1 MALTILCIGDIVG
14 RPGRD
19 SLKPLLAELRE
30 RQNVDF
36 IVANGENA
44 AGGSGLTPKIL
55 RELLELGIDVIT
67 TGDHIYKNKE
77 IFSCIEEERLLRPY
91 NYPPAAA
98 GRGAAVIESEAGLSI
113 GVLNLAG
120 RVFMDPSQCPFLAA
134 DAWLEEIRG
143 QTRVILVDFHAEAT
157 SEKISLG
164 WYLDGRVSAVFGTH
178 THVQTADEK
187 ILPRGTA
194 YLTDLGMT
202 GSQNGVIGRDKTA
215 VLSRFTT
222 GMPAR
227 FEVCTGNVRLQG
239 AVLTVDPESGKAL
252 AVERINLPLADPTA
266 EQNSG

>member
-1 MALTILCIGDIVG
+1 MTILCIGDIVG

-19 SLKPLLAELRE
+19 SLKPLLETLRAEQE
-30 RQNVDF
+30 IDF
-36 IVANGENA
+36 ILANGENA

-55 RELLELGIDVIT
+55 EELLALGIDVIT

-77 IFSCIEEERLLRPY
+77 ILSCIGNERLLRPC

-98 GRGAAVIESEAGLSI
+98 GRGAGIFESKQGLLI
-113 GVLNLAG
+113 GAINLAG
-120 RVFMDPSQCPFLAA
+120 RVFMDPSESPFLAV
-134 DAWLEEIRG
+134 DKWLEEIQGRAK
-143 QTRVILVDFHAEAT
+143 VLLVDFHAEAT
-157 SEKISLG
+157 SEKISMG
-164 WYLDGRVSAVFGTH
+164 WYLDGRVSAIFGTH

-187 ILPRGTA
+187 ILPLGTA

-202 GSQNGVIGRDKTA
+202 GSQDGVIGRDKNA

-239 AVLTVDPESGKAL
+239 ALIKVDPDSGKAL
-252 AVERINLPLADPTA
+252 AIERVNLPLAEA
-266 EQNSG
+266 KES